1 MSNSPKPGE
10 LFSRALVP
18 DGTLVLN
25 ERCVIRTKDKQRV
38 VVVAGIPLAHYAIGD
53 RMAEAYA
60 MVCLVEQGWV
70 DQNDVANALGHTAR
84 TLRRY
89 QRRFEEGGLPALG
102 RSGGYPRGRARLPA
116 SRLRRLQQFKLQ
128 GLSNCQIAQRLGVT
142 EAAIRKQLKRLGCK
156 SATGAPPQ
164 LPFPSEGSNPNLS
177 AFSTPLPAA
186 SADRG
191 VPGAHPNLSAFPTE
205 DPPLTLDRDPMNR
218 CLDRLFACVGLLDDA
233 APLFESHER
242 VTQAGL
248 LLAVPFLLGSGVLDC
263 ARRIYG
269 TIGPA
274 FYGLR
279 TTFVTLVL
287 MALLR
292 IRRPEGLKERAPQ
305 DLGRV
310 LGLDRAPEVKTV
322 RRKLTRLAAVGRARP
337 TARCR
342 RRRDGRATDF
352 GRALAE
358 RRVADRGTAL
368 GFLYLDGHVRVYHGQ
383 KAIPKGHVARMRLSM
398 PATTDYWVNDREGEP
413 LLVVTAEA
421 NAGLCRMLPPIL
433 SEVRRLVGERR
444 VTIVFDRGG
453 WSPRLFQ
460 KILADGFDLLT
471 YRKGRF
477 RRPAR
482 RQFEDH
488 VARIAGRRVRY
499 RLADGGVRLLGGALR
514 LRQVVRLSPDG
525 HQTPIVT
532 SRRDLSAAEVAYR
545 MFERWR
551 QENFFKYLREEYALD
566 ALVDYRVEPADPE
579 RDVPNP
585 VRRRLDQQIREAWE
599 DLQRLAAKYGIEALV
614 NKESRRR
621 TMRGFK
627 IAEAG
632 KAAEIDRLF
641 EHLTRLR
648 ARHAKAPARVPVK
661 QVTDGAVVKLATERK
676 HLTNLIKMVAYQV
689 ETDLFET
696 VRPWYRRAE
705 QEGRTLVQSMLASA
719 ADLSVSKTELCVTVA
734 PLSSAHRTRVL
745 QQLCEELNRANAVF
759 PGTRLRIHYAV
770 RPIESNRKRTI

>member
-102 RSGGYPRGRARLPA
+102 RSGGYTRGRARPPA

-342 RRRDGRATDF
+342 RRRDGRATDL
-352 GRALAE
+352 GRPPAP
-358 RRVADRGTAL
+358 RRLADRGTA
-368 GFLYLDGHVRVYHGQ
+368 
-383 KAIPKGHVARMRLSM
+383 
-398 PATTDYWVNDREGEP
+398 
-413 LLVVTAEA
+413 
-421 NAGLCRMLPPIL
+421 
-433 SEVRRLVGERR
+433 
-444 VTIVFDRGG
+444 
-453 WSPRLFQ
+453 
-460 KILADGFDLLT
+460 
-471 YRKGRF
+471 
-477 RRPAR
+477 
-482 RQFEDH
+482 
-488 VARIAGRRVRY
+488 
-499 RLADGGVRLLGGALR
+499 
-514 LRQVVRLSPDG
+514 
-525 HQTPIVT
+525 
-532 SRRDLSAAEVAYR
+532 
-545 MFERWR
+545 
-551 QENFFKYLREEYALD
+551 
-566 ALVDYRVEPADPE
+566 
-579 RDVPNP
+579 
-585 VRRRLDQQIREAWE
+585 
-599 DLQRLAAKYGIEALV
+599 
-614 NKESRRR
+614 
-621 TMRGFK
+621 
-627 IAEAG
+627 
-632 KAAEIDRLF
+632 
-641 EHLTRLR
+641 
-648 ARHAKAPARVPVK
+648 
-661 QVTDGAVVKLATERK
+661 
-676 HLTNLIKMVAYQV
+676 
-689 ETDLFET
+689 
-696 VRPWYRRAE
+696 
-705 QEGRTLVQSMLASA
+705 
-719 ADLSVSKTELCVTVA
+719 
-734 PLSSAHRTRVL
+734 
-745 QQLCEELNRANAVF
+745 
-759 PGTRLRIHYAV
+759 
-770 RPIESNRKRTI
+770 